1 MAKEI
6 RVVIVEDDPYSR
18 DLMALVLTRD
28 WRTQVIGEVGDFEEL
43 DSFIKT
49 RSRNIDVIVLD
60 SEHPGGSEWPFEIA
74 SFIEGKKNAPVIL
87 DTGTR
92 PNLRVSRRVADAGR
106 GGYVLKNEILYALPS
121 AVSLAYSRQLVL
133 TPGIWS
139 KAPRKTFPGGTLI
152 LDGRKISTNLTRREQ
167 EMVRLALIFNL
178 SIRDI
183 ADELVLSQGWVSE
196 IVSTVYRKL
205 GMREILSGEVPL
217 DAYFEDASVLRRC
230 EQILSEG
237 QAKEEGAP
245 FRKGPWMATLAF
257 HLITQP
263 RIREY

>member
-1 MAKEI
+1 
-6 RVVIVEDDPYSR
+6 
-18 DLMALVLTRD
+18 
-28 WRTQVIGEVGDFEEL
+28 WRTQVIGEVGAFEEL
-43 DSFIKT
+43 NSFIES
-49 RSRNIDVIVLD
+49 RARNIDLIILD
-60 SEHPGGSEWPFEIA
+60 SEHPGGAEWPFEIT
-74 SFIEGKKNAPVIL
+74 SLIESKPDAPLIL
-87 DTGTR
+87 YTGTR
-92 PNLRVSRRVADAGR
+92 PNLRVSRQVAGSGR

-121 AVSLAYSRQLVL
+121 AVSLAYARHLVV
-133 TPGIWS
+133 TPGIWAKS
-139 KAPRKTFPGGTLI
+139 PRKTFPGGTMV
-152 LDGRKISTNLTRREQ
+152 LDGRKSATRLTRRER

-217 DAYFEDASVLRRC
+217 DAYFEDAAVLERC
-230 EQILSEG
+230 EQILNEG
-237 QAKEEGAP
+237 KPNVEGAP

-263 RIREY
+263 RIKEV